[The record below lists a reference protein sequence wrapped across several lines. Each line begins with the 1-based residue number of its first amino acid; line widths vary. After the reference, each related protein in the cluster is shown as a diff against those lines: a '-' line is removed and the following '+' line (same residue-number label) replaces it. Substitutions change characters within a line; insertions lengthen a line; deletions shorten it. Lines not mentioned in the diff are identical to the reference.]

1 MNTELF
7 SEAVAMAQERQH
19 VFITTADAGG
29 WPHLTSVGGFA
40 LASDQHIDLSDWFC
54 PLVETNLQ
62 QNSKVTIVVWDIA
75 TDTGYQML
83 GEVETVTALEG
94 IIQSREEDP
103 LFGQSPKSLRVR
115 VNKVLHF
122 SHAPHDDVEPE
133 KTSDYLFPAKYRA
146 KVLEV

>member
-54 PLVETNLQ
+54 PLVEANLQ
-62 QNSKVTIVVWDIA
+62 QNAKITIVVWDIA

-83 GEVETVTALEG
+83 GEVEAVTALEG
-94 IIQSREEDP
+94 IVHSQEEHP

-146 KVLEV
+146 TVLEV

>member
-7 SEAVAMAQERQH
+7 SEAVAMAQDRQH

-40 LASDQHIDLSDWFC
+40 LAADRHVELSDWFC
-54 PLVETNLQ
+54 PLVENNLQ
-62 QNSKVTIVVWDIA
+62 QNSKITIVVWDIA
-75 TDTGYQML
+75 TDRGYQML
-83 GEVETVTALEG
+83 GEVEAVTALEG
-94 IIQSREEDP
+94 IMQSQEGHP

-115 VNKVLHF
+115 VDKVLYF

-146 KVLEV
+146 TVLEV